1 MKQFY
6 DNSYNFIHVKHPL
19 VYINMKFTNR
29 ITLPGHKKKM

>member
-29 ITLPGHKKKM
+29 IALPGHKKKM